1 MSQNLQD
8 AIDALPP
15 LRDIIAKHDLSAR
28 KGLGQHFLLD
38 LNLTRRIARA
48 AGNLSEGTVFEVG
61 PGPGGLTRALLLEG
75 ATHVVAIEKD
85 HRCVAALQDLVDVSE
100 GRLEVIQAD
109 ARTFDYAAFRPA
121 PRQIIANLPYNVAT
135 PLLINWLRHAEDYS
149 SLTLM
154 FQREVGDRI
163 IATPGSRTFGRLS
176 VLANWRCQT
185 ENLFNLPARAFTPPP
200 KIDSSVI
207 RLIPKDPPPV
217 DAEIAVLETIT
228 AAAFG
233 QRRKM
238 LRSALKTLNVDTPA
252 LFTSTGIDPTRR
264 AETIDIT
271 GFAALARAYNDQL
284 ANSIAPPEVP

>member
-1 MSQNLQD
+1 LSQNLQ
-8 AIDALPP
+8 
-15 LRDIIAKHDLSAR
+15 DLSAR